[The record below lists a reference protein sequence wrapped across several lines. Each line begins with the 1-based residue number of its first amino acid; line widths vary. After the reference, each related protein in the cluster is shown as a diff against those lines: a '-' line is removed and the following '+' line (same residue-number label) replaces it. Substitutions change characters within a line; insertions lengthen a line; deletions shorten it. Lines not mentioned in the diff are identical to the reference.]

1 MKNIISVTFFVALAC
16 LTGSILMWTGMISTG
31 NMDIAELGNKFITNL
46 PVTGLVA
53 VLFLKREK
61 LLKEENDR
69 KNYNSDNYDEDWQF
83 QR

>member
-1 MKNIISVTFFVALAC
+1 
-16 LTGSILMWTGMISTG
+16 MWARMISTG

-46 PVTGLVA
+46 PVTGLTA

-69 KNYNSDNYDEDWQF
+69 KNYDSSNYDEDWQF
-83 QR
+83 RR

>member
-1 MKNIISVTFFVALAC
+1 MLAY
-16 LTGSILMWTGMISTG
+16 LTGSILMWARMISTG

-46 PVTGLVA
+46 PVTGLTA

-69 KNYNSDNYDEDWQF
+69 KNYDSSNYDEDWQF
-83 QR
+83 RR

>member
-1 MKNIISVTFFVALAC
+1 
-16 LTGSILMWTGMISTG
+16 MWARMISTG

-46 PVTGLVA
+46 PLTGLVA

-83 QR
+83 RR

>member
-1 MKNIISVTFFVALAC
+1 MLAY

-46 PVTGLVA
+46 PVTGLTA

-69 KNYNSDNYDEDWQF
+69 KNYDSSNYDEDWQF
-83 QR
+83 RR

>member
-1 MKNIISVTFFVALAC
+1 MLAY
-16 LTGSILMWTGMISTG
+16 LTGSILMWARMISTG

-46 PVTGLVA
+46 PVTGLTA

-69 KNYNSDNYDEDWQF
+69 KNYSSDNYDEDWQF
-83 QR
+83 RR

>member
-1 MKNIISVTFFVALAC
+1 MLAY
-16 LTGSILMWTGMISTG
+16 LTGSILMWARMISTG

-46 PVTGLVA
+46 PVTGLTA

-69 KNYNSDNYDEDWQF
+69 KNYDSSNYDKDWQF
-83 QR
+83 RR

>member
-1 MKNIISVTFFVALAC
+1 MLAY
-16 LTGSILMWTGMISTG
+16 LTGSILMWARMISTG
-31 NMDIAELGNKFITNL
+31 NMNIAELGNKFITNL

-61 LLKEENDR
+61 LLKEENDK

-83 QR
+83 RR

>member
-1 MKNIISVTFFVALAC
+1 
-16 LTGSILMWTGMISTG
+16 MWTEMISTG

-83 QR
+83 RR

>member
-1 MKNIISVTFFVALAC
+1 MKNIISVIFFAALAY
-16 LTGSILMWTGMISTG
+16 LTGSILMWIGMIFTG

-69 KNYNSDNYDEDWQF
+69 KNYNSGNYDEDWQF
-83 QR
+83 RR

>member
-1 MKNIISVTFFVALAC
+1 MKNIISVIFFVARTYLI
-16 LTGSILMWTGMISTG
+16 GSTLMWIGTISTG

-83 QR
+83 RR

>member
-1 MKNIISVTFFVALAC
+1 MLAY
-16 LTGSILMWTGMISTG
+16 LTGSILMWARMISTG

-46 PVTGLVA
+46 PVTGLTA

-83 QR
+83 RR

>member
-1 MKNIISVTFFVALAC
+1 MLAY
-16 LTGSILMWTGMISTG
+16 LTGSILMWAGMISTG

-46 PVTGLVA
+46 PVTGLTA

-69 KNYNSDNYDEDWQF
+69 KNYDSSNYDEDWQF
-83 QR
+83 RR

>member
-1 MKNIISVTFFVALAC
+1 
-16 LTGSILMWTGMISTG
+16 MWTGMISTG
-31 NMDIAELGNKFITNL
+31 NMNIAELGNKFITNL

-61 LLKEENDR
+61 LLKEENDK

-83 QR
+83 RR

>member
-1 MKNIISVTFFVALAC
+1 
-16 LTGSILMWTGMISTG
+16 MWTGMISTG

-69 KNYNSDNYDEDWQF
+69 KNYNSDNYDENWQF
-83 QR
+83 RR

>member
-1 MKNIISVTFFVALAC
+1 
-16 LTGSILMWTGMISTG
+16 MWARMISTG

-46 PVTGLVA
+46 PVTGLTA

-69 KNYNSDNYDEDWQF
+69 KNYSSDNYDEDWQF
-83 QR
+83 RR

>member
-1 MKNIISVTFFVALAC
+1 
-16 LTGSILMWTGMISTG
+16 MWIGMIFTG
-31 NMDIAELGNKFITNL
+31 NMNIAELGNKFITNL
-46 PVTGLVA
+46 PVTGLAA

-83 QR
+83 RR